1 MWINYRR
8 QFDPRV
14 PTHILIREKWGKK
27 KKYSNSHDHI
37 TMLTTHYSP
46 LCYKKELASGQGMF
60 RKPRKQTKLSQSSK
74 HKHIQMPKQATLSS
88 LDPGMSGWKESGN
101 KGGEGKSI
109 IGQVCLSEPRQI
121 SFLDSSRIFLTKKSW
136 CFAYFHNLI
145 YVITENMQ
153 YMQTAA

>member
-1 MWINYRR
+1 MKLNFIWILIVFPTFRLFLVLWIQKGFSIWMNYRG

-74 HKHIQMPKQATLSS
+74 HKHIQMPKQAMLSS
-88 LDPGMSGWKESGN
+88 LDPGMSGWTQSRN
-101 KGGEGKSI
+101 GEREERRNSI
-109 IGQVCLSEPRQI
+109 IGQVCLSGPR
-121 SFLDSSRIFLTKKSW
+121 
-136 CFAYFHNLI
+136 
-145 YVITENMQ
+145 
-153 YMQTAA
+153 